1 MNKFYVYMLVT
12 KRKNNLLSY
21 VGYTKNLR
29 KRLFLHNNSKGA
41 KFTKGYK
48 WTLAYSKLYSSKS
61 RAMKEEYSLKHDIKK
76 RRKIK
81 HNFFKNENSNTT
93 SL

>member
-1 MNKFYVYMLVT
+1 MNKFYVYMLVSV
-12 KRKNNLLSY
+12 RKNNLISY
-21 VGYTKNLR
+21 VGYTNNLR
-29 KRLFLHNNSKGA
+29 KRLILHNNSKGA
-41 KFTKGYK
+41 KFTKGSK

-76 RRKIK
+76 RNNIK
-81 HNFFKNENSNTT
+81 NKFLKNENSNIT

>member
-29 KRLFLHNNSKGA
+29 KRLYLHNNSKGA
-41 KFTKGYK
+41 KFTKGNK
-48 WTLAYSKLYSSKS
+48 WYLIYHKSYNSKS
-61 RAMKEEYSLKHDIKK
+61 IAMREEYKLK
-76 RRKIK
+76 
-81 HNFFKNENSNTT
+81 KNYKLRNKLKS
-93 SL
+93 SFYK